1 MKLKVFINELQA
13 TYGAGTLLV
22 AARNEAEAD
31 AVAMDCE
38 DLEFVYWNY
47 DDYGNKVHSSYASY
61 PRDGWKEMLVEHE
74 GGARKNICVPN
85 VSFSMLNHEAD
96 LIVVNK
102 NHYATEFEI
111 KRSYEDFVVDFAKKH
126 RHEAEWIYRFVYV
139 LPLSIKD
146 KAMKFLEDTDRKD
159 STCIWFYSEEPWI
172 AEKIGIPHN
181 PKGRKMYLEEIL
193 KLARLGVIRYWN
205 LRDKTETK

>member
-1 MKLKVFINELQA
+1 MILRVLDMKKVLNFMRKNK
-13 TYGAGTLLV
+13 
-22 AARNEAEAD
+22 
-31 AVAMDCE
+31 AMDTKLTVRE
-38 DLEFVYWNY
+38 IE
-47 DDYGNKVHSSYASY
+47 
-61 PRDGWKEMLVEHE
+61 EMLVEYE
-74 GGARKNICVPN
+74 GGTRKNICVPN

-102 NHYATEFEI
+102 SHYATEFEI
-111 KRSYEDFVVDFAKKH
+111 KRSYEDFVADFAKKH

-146 KAMKFLEDTDRKD
+146 KAMKFLEDTGRKD

-181 PKGRKMYLEEIL
+181 PKGRKMYLEELL